1 MKGAINMAKK
11 SDDGVTVES
20 VEATLPTF
28 EALYAEAALPF
39 EDGKVLHRPGPGG
52 RTLDYITGETAA
64 SRMQE
69 VYKTYDWNV
78 REMVNIDGAI
88 IIHGLLSVKVGE
100 AYVERSGI
108 GSFQIGERGTNAA
121 GAAKNA
127 ETNAFKRAAS
137 KFGVGLYLYEKDD
150 GDIPTYS
157 PPTNA
162 NFRQPVQ
169 FSQNNS
175 TGEGTTGVIEQV
187 SRPSVSP
194 DGKQRLG
201 GIKVNGQWYNV
212 SSYTPIDLS
221 GLREGQVVTVA
232 HAPNKTFIN
241 GITPA
246 GGAVAA
252 GAPEEEEAF

>member
-1 MKGAINMAKK
+1 MAKAK
-11 SDDGVTVES
+11 IEDGVTVES
-20 VEATLPTF
+20 TEAALPTF

-88 IIHGLLSVKVGE
+88 IIHGLLSVKIGDV
-100 AYVERSGI
+100 YVERSGI

-150 GDIPTYS
+150 GDIPTYNS
-157 PPTNA
+157 APSQA

-187 SRPSVSP
+187 SQPSVSP
-194 DGKQRLG
+194 EGKQRLG
-201 GIKVNGQWYNV
+201 GVKVNGQWYNV

-221 GLREGQVVTVA
+221 GLRAGMAVTVA
-232 HAPNKTFIN
+232 HAPGKTFIN

-246 GGAVAA
+246 GAPAVN
-252 GAPEEEEAF
+252 APEVEEAF